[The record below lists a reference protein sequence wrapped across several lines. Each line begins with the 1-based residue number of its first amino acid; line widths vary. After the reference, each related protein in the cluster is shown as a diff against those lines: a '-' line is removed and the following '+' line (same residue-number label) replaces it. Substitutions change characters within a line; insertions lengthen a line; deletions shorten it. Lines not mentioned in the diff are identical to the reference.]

1 MEMIGKSLENLAGRI
16 ISIEQALNKF
26 PEPSANMIKYKP
38 EGYEDYL
45 NIRELFD
52 DLYVRL
58 NMLEDRINEL
68 ESAATS
74 SWRRT
79 KNESDV
85 ARAV

>member
-1 MEMIGKSLENLAGRI
+1 MEEFLNEYQNHMEMIGKSLENLAGRI

-58 NMLEDRINEL
+58 NMLEDRINVL
-68 ESAATS
+68 ES
-74 SWRRT
+74 
-79 KNESDV
+79 
-85 ARAV
+85 